1 MRVSS
6 PEATALDLLRYPMA
20 AGHLGHI
27 ATVLSELAEKL
38 DARRL
43 VEVARGEGSLSQ
55 VQRLGHIL
63 DRVGAGE
70 VAGAIA
76 QFIEKRRP
84 RFVPLR
90 SDRPARRAARDSR
103 WRVSVNESIEA
114 ET

>member
-70 VAGAIA
+70 VAGAMA

-90 SDRPARRAARDSR
+90 SDRPARRAARDAR
-103 WRVSVNESIEA
+103 WRVFVNEIVEA